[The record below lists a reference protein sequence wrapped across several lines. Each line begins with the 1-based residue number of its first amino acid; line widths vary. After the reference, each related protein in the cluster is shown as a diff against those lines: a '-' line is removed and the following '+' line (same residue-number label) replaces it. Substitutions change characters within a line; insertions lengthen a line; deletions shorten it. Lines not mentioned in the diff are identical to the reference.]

1 MLLSNCWSKDLVRSE
16 VKTKFA
22 VSLSSNFFAALPSRP
37 EIYNSDAS
45 SQVRHADF
53 AVCAVL
59 VLGAQHSTDSVE
71 LRQLLDHHKINN
83 QTLEQLF
90 ETYEKS
96 KDEITLK
103 LAKIG
108 NSHGIPD
115 LTNVT
120 VEVQQELSTNELIYR
135 VNFHSFNHAE
145 GKSRVIQ
152 EVFCNH
158 EELQSLINKF
168 KDIERHCKTLS
179 K

>member
-1 MLLSNCWSKDLVRSE
+1 MKFLESKVLQFCYRS
-16 VKTKFA
+16 KYST
-22 VSLSSNFFAALPSRP
+22 ALPARP
-37 EIYNSDAS
+37 EIYNSDAT
-45 SQVRHADF
+45 SQVKQADF

-59 VLGAQHSTDSVE
+59 VLGAQHSTDSVD
-71 LRQLLDHHKINN
+71 LRQLLDHHKVNN
-83 QTLEQLF
+83 QTVEQLI
-90 ETYEKS
+90 EAYEKF

-120 VEVQQELSTNELIYR
+120 VEVQQELSTNELIYK

-145 GKSRVIQ
+145 GKTRVIQ

-168 KDIERHCKTLS
+168 KDIERHCKNLS

>member
-1 MLLSNCWSKDLVRSE
+1 MKFLESKVLQIRYRL
-16 VKTKFA
+16 KYFT
-22 VSLSSNFFAALPSRP
+22 ALPARP
-37 EIYNSDAS
+37 EIYDADAT
-45 SQVRHADF
+45 SQVKQADF

-59 VLGAQHSTDSVE
+59 VLGAQHSTDSIE
-71 LRQLLDHHKINN
+71 LRQLLDHHKLNN
-83 QTLEQLF
+83 QKIDQLI
-90 ETYEKS
+90 EAYEKF

-120 VEVQQELSTNELIYR
+120 VEVQQELSTNELIYK

-145 GKSRVIQ
+145 GKTRVIQ

-168 KDIERHCKTLS
+168 KDIERHCKSLS